1 MAKKTIAELQV
12 KTSGAQKAAKDLD
25 RVGKS
30 TENVGRAQT
39 RLGQASASAGR
50 SFSAQAQGLG
60 GLVGVYAAAA
70 ANVFAITAAFE
81 ALGRAAQAEQIVRG
95 TKTLALEIGAAG
107 QTVLDS
113 VQSIT
118 QGQLTVEE
126 AAQNINI
133 ALSAG
138 FNTEQIERLS
148 EVSLKASRALG
159 RNLTDAFQRVVRG
172 AAKLEPELL
181 DELGIFTRIDPAV
194 ESYANKIGVAASS
207 LTNFEKRQAFVNAVL
222 EEGEKKFGS
231 IDTTLD
237 TTQKKF
243 EQLRVQLI
251 ELAIEF
257 GQLTA
262 SVLSPLVDFFN
273 NNLGAALLLFG
284 GILSLVFGRA
294 VQAIGGF
301 VSKSIGKLSS
311 LADFIADKAKFPL
324 DRLTDLQKGINQ
336 PLAQGGLTGIRTAPV
351 IGQDPAQAAR
361 FKEALEA
368 QRSGAVSTA
377 SQLNKVNR
385 AYKEQARLIEATG
398 RTGTKSFAALTA
410 AIAANNAALAT
421 GGARVLL
428 FTKASNLLTIA
439 VRGAAVAFSFL
450 ATAINFLFIGLAVAQ
465 LVGTLFDVDILAKI
479 KGLFVDL
486 SQASAELKA
495 GLAGAVEASGRE
507 SIADFLLRIGASK
520 EVLEDI
526 PDLIK
531 DINTELRNFKSDQT
545 AAANAAAVAAGAIQ
559 MIGRSM
565 SGTALTNRFKEE
577 LSLLQQREFRLKG
590 LLALENA
597 QPKKDELRI
606 ELLERLIDAN
616 NRFGQSETLLA
627 GAADFLGLSTAE
639 VLRLTES
646 SISVNKEL
654 DQTVIR
660 FLPNVNL
667 LGKRFSDLKKEEQ
680 DVIASGTLLLK
691 VFDDAEKSFK
701 RGAASSETLSKKIFG
716 LRQAIDDVRSK
727 GGVVSKQDEDRLKSL
742 VKQQKELKEL
752 EIIGKALVDTYGKYG
767 QTLDKAVQTGLI
779 SEGKIAET
787 AEEQAKNQA
796 KFLADQ
802 AGILSGSKKQLEIT
816 KALGIEAANRN
827 ANQIQLLINAERAR
841 KDILG
846 LAFST
851 LQALEKEILGRKK
864 VLTSLKQ
871 QLELQKEQQKLQD
884 LRAEQALQQEQFS
897 QRIAQ
902 AQLELDIQTKGLEI
916 AKVSQQEAQR
926 AGENKIKDLTSELDL
941 LQKIQGL
948 RASIAARTAARGQT
962 ERQAGIRA
970 AEARLQGLEA
980 FPNLSGQGAI
990 LTARKEIADLILN
1003 NELETLKER
1012 ERVAAQDAADQ
1023 LAVLSKRLEINS
1035 QETENITSAIT
1046 REESLRAADLSI
1058 LKTRQKLDALRANAE
1073 AFQIQARRDLA
1084 ARERIIAQ
1092 LNIKAQEKKFELD
1105 NLQFQRQTEGIKAQA
1120 EVVNTLVAIL
1130 NDKNNAFVKSV
1141 EALTDGPI
1149 DFKETVGEVNLKLG
1163 DLGKIQT
1170 QVETVQAGIISST
1183 EQAANKTLNS
1193 SMRLFDAQDKGL
1205 SDQRQAQRELA
1216 KLEEDRIKKEANN
1229 KIAALKDERE
1239 LLKEKASL
1247 LGIEITQIEQAY
1259 ALRIEQINKDRDAA
1273 IAANKAV
1280 SDANARAQ
1288 DRLRAAGD
1296 AITKS
1301 IQSNLVDGFL
1311 ELNDALIEGTL
1322 TLSNFTDGL
1331 RSFVTNLVREIQ
1343 RIFFTKT
1350 IAEPAAEFLAKGFAS
1365 GFNEI
1370 FGASS
1375 TGVDTGPIGFEGTDM
1390 SGAVTSAAGG
1400 LVHMAA
1406 GGMLR
1411 DRVPALLEPGEFVVR
1426 KAAAKAAGGPALS
1439 ALNATGQMA
1448 GPVSV
1453 NIQNEGTPKDAEAS
1467 APRFD
1472 GEKFVVDIVLRDLS
1486 NNGPIR
1492 KSLRA
1497 GA

>member
-12 KTSGAQKAAKDLD
+12 KTSGAQKASKDLE

-30 TENVGRAQT
+30 TESVGRAQT

-262 SVLSPLVDFFN
+262 NVLSPLVDFFN

-294 VQAIGGF
+294 VQAVGGF

-439 VRGAAVAFSFL
+439 VRGAAVAFGFL

-531 DINTELRNFKSDQT
+531 DINTELRNLSGEQT
-545 AAANAAAVAAGAIQ
+545 KAANAAAIAAGAIQ
-559 MIGRSM
+559 MIGRS
-565 SGTALTNRFKEE
+565 LTGSAITNQFKE
-577 LSLLQQREFRLKG
+577 LSLLKQREFRLKG
-590 LLALENA
+590 LLAIEKS
-597 QPKKDELRI
+597 KKDQDELRI
-606 ELLERLIDAN
+606 GLLERLIEAN
-616 NRFGQSETLLA
+616 NKFGQSETLLA

-639 VLRLTES
+639 VLRLTED
-646 SISVNKEL
+646 SITVNKEL
-654 DQTVIR
+654 DQTFLR

-667 LGKRFSDLKKEEQ
+667 LGLRFSDLTKNQQ
-680 DVIASGTLLLK
+680 DIIASGVLLLK
-691 VFDDAEKSFK
+691 VFDDAEKSFN
-701 RGAASSETLSKKIFG
+701 RGAASAETLAKKIFG

-727 GGVVSKQDEDRLKSL
+727 GGVVSKQDEDRLNRL
-742 VKQQKELKEL
+742 VKQQAELKEL

-779 SEGKIAET
+779 SDGKIAET
-787 AEEQAKNQA
+787 AEEQARNQA
-796 KFLADQ
+796 EFLARQ
-802 AGILSGSKKQLEIT
+802 AGILRGSKEQLEV
-816 KALGIEAANRN
+816 AVAQGIAEEDRN
-827 ANQIQLLINAERAR
+827 ANQIQLLINSERAR
-841 KDILG
+841 KAILG

-851 LQALEKEILGRKK
+851 LQALEKEILGRQK

-902 AQLELDIQTKGLEI
+902 AQLELDLQTKGLEI
-916 AKVSQQEAQR
+916 AKNSAQEAQR
-926 AGENKIKDLTSELDL
+926 AGEQKIKELTSELDL
-941 LQKIQGL
+941 LQKIQGV
-948 RASIAARTAARGQT
+948 RASIAARAAARGQT

-970 AEARLQGLEA
+970 AEARLEGLEA

-990 LTARKEIADLILN
+990 LTARKELADLILK

-1023 LAVLSKRLEINS
+1023 LAVLSKRLAINS
-1035 QETENITSAIT
+1035 QETENTNSAIS
-1046 REESLRAADLSI
+1046 REEATRLAELSI
-1058 LKTRQKLDALRANAE
+1058 LKTRQRLDGLRANAE

-1163 DLGKIQT
+1163 DLDKIQT

-1183 EQAANKTLNS
+1183 EEAANKTLNS
-1193 SMRLFDAQDKGL
+1193 SMMLFDAQDKSL

-1229 KIAALKDERE
+1229 KIAALKDERD
-1239 LLKEKASL
+1239 LLREKASL

-1301 IQSNLVDGFL
+1301 VQSNLVDGFL
-1311 ELNDALIEGTL
+1311 KLNDALIEGTL

-1331 RSFVTNLVREIQ
+1331 RSFATNLIREIQ

-1365 GFNEI
+1365 GFSEI
-1370 FGASS
+1370 FGTNS

>member
-1 MAKKTIAELQV
+1 LAKKTIAELQV
-12 KTSGAQKAAKDLD
+12 KTSGAQKASKDLE

-30 TENVGRAQT
+30 TESVGRAQT

-262 SVLSPLVDFFN
+262 NVLSPLVDFFN

-294 VQAIGGF
+294 VQAVGGF

-531 DINTELRNFKSDQT
+531 DINTELRNFRGEQT
-545 AAANAAAVAAGAIQ
+545 AAANAAAIAAGEIQKFPGSLTGSAI
-559 MIGRSM
+559 
-565 SGTALTNRFKEE
+565 TNQFKE
-577 LSLLQQREFRLKG
+577 LSLLKQREFRLKG
-590 LLALENA
+590 LLAIEKS
-597 QPKKDELRI
+597 KKDQDELRI
-606 ELLERLIDAN
+606 GLLERLIEAN

-639 VLRLTES
+639 VLRLTED
-646 SISVNKEL
+646 SITVNKEL

-680 DVIASGTLLLK
+680 DIIASGTLLLK
-691 VFDDAEKSFK
+691 VFDDAEKSFN

-716 LRQAIDDVRSK
+716 LRQAIDDVRST
-727 GGVVSKQDEDRLKSL
+727 GGVVSKQDENRLKRL
-742 VKQQKELKEL
+742 VKQQAKLKEL

-779 SEGKIAET
+779 SDGKIAET

-796 KFLADQ
+796 EFLALQ
-802 AGILSGSKKQLEIT
+802 AGILSGSRKQLEI
-816 KALGIEAANRN
+816 AVAQGIAEKDRN
-827 ANQIQLLINAERAR
+827 ANQIQLLINSERAR

-851 LQALEKEILGRKK
+851 LQALEKEILGRQK
-864 VLTSLKQ
+864 VLTSLKE

-902 AQLELDIQTKGLEI
+902 AQLELDLQTKGLEI
-916 AKVSQQEAQR
+916 AKNSAQEAQR
-926 AGENKIKDLTSELDL
+926 AGEQRTKNLTSELDL
-941 LQKIQGL
+941 LQKIQGI
-948 RASIAARTAARGQT
+948 RASIAARAAARGQT

-970 AEARLQGLEA
+970 AEARLEGLEA

-990 LTARKEIADLILN
+990 LTARKELADLILK

-1035 QETENITSAIT
+1035 QETENTNSAIS
-1046 REESLRAADLSI
+1046 REEATRLAELSI
-1058 LKTRQKLDALRANAE
+1058 LKTRQRLDGLRANAE

-1092 LNIKAQEKKFELD
+1092 LNIKAQEKKFQLD

-1163 DLGKIQT
+1163 DLDKIQT

-1193 SMRLFDAQDKGL
+1193 SMMLFDAQDKGL

-1216 KLEEDRIKKEANN
+1216 RLEENRITKEANN
-1229 KIAALKDERE
+1229 KIAALKDERD
-1239 LLKEKASL
+1239 LLREKASL

-1301 IQSNLVDGFL
+1301 IQTNLVDGFL
-1311 ELNDALIEGTL
+1311 ELNNALIEGTL

-1365 GFNEI
+1365 GFSEI
-1370 FGASS
+1370 FGANS